1 VSLKVPLAAH
11 LDPIARKLAELF
23 QTHLPIT
30 HDIDMNIKHYD
41 GQTLTLKAPLAP
53 NINDKQTA
61 FGDSLY
67 NIAVMACWG
76 MAYLKTQET
85 GINCN
90 QVAAKGAIE

>member
-1 VSLKVPLAAH
+1 VSLKVLLAAH
-11 LDPIARKLAELF
+11 LDPIARKLSELF
-23 QTHLPIT
+23 QTHLPIA